1 MPRLSLVLALSM
13 AALMHTAPD
22 AHAATYNTLTGER
35 PKIIAHRGVPAYAP
49 ENGLAGYVQSMQL
62 GADLLEADV
71 LATSDGKIVLMHD
84 TTLARTT
91 NVADVFPGREDDP
104 VSSFTLAEIKQ
115 LNLKTVDGTGV
126 TTEEVP
132 TLGEFL
138 DTVNAFNTTNNTEV
152 GVLVEV
158 KAGPDA
164 GVVDTTLDVM
174 AAKGFDTP
182 DKGQVQAFSTAD
194 VQSMAAG
201 DAARAADFFVAQLG
215 LDDVVLGP
223 PSFADPT
230 QTLITQGFFDPD
242 GDFVP
247 TDLIP
252 LGVVA
257 GYTDAIAMFHPL
269 LEPALI
275 DEAHALGLEVYGW
288 TFRFDTVSEAVSQMR
303 PFVAAGLDGFI
314 TDQTDIARA
323 ALAAIP
329 VPPALPLLVTG
340 GLALAAVRR
349 RGGAA

>member
-1 MPRLSLVLALSM
+1 MTRPVLLAPLVG
-13 AALMHTAPD
+13 AALVAAPPVE
-22 AHAATYNTLTGER
+22 AATYNTLSGAA

-71 LATSDGKIVLMHD
+71 LSTADGEIVLMHD

-91 NVADVFPGREDDP
+91 DVADVFPMRTDDP
-104 VSSFTLAEIKQ
+104 VSSFTLAEIKL
-115 LNLKTVDGTGV
+115 LNLKTVDGSDV
-126 TTEEVP
+126 TDEAVP

-138 DTVNAFNTTNNTEV
+138 DTVNAFNTANGTEV

-158 KAGPDA
+158 KGGPDA
-164 GVVDTTLDVM
+164 GVVERTLDEM

-182 DKGQVQAFSTAD
+182 EKGQVQAFSSAD

-201 DAARAADFFVAQLG
+201 DGARAADFFVAQLG

-230 QTLITQGFFDPD
+230 KALITQGFFDSE